1 MLTTD
6 MFRVGRKKK
15 IMLER
20 IEPKKLLSL
29 IALCPHG
36 LNPLPIQTILL
47 QTIPNHF
54 TSSPPLP
61 LNSLSIYLASVSFL
75 FIC

>member
-6 MFRVGRKKK
+6 MFRVGRRKKK
-15 IMLER
+15 TLER

-36 LNPLPIQTILL
+36 LDPLPIQTILL

-54 TSSPPLP
+54 TSSHPLP
-61 LNSLSIYLASVSFL
+61 LNSISIYLASVSFR